1 MRVAGLQLNPWLVA
15 FAKWNAWKHGVQQH
29 TVFTCGN
36 LFEADVS
43 DRDVIMVFG
52 VKPLMQ
58 RFVVCVVQ

>member
-1 MRVAGLQLNPWLVA
+1 MQLNPWLVA